1 MLKPIWLQVVP
12 VRGVK
17 PVLGLM
23 YPPRKPCLPN
33 PDAWWGTRRRATS
46 CFFFVDSSM
55 MSLWENMQSRAAG
68 VQDFSCTL
76 RERLRRCAAAGVG
89 QAPEVVEVPVPG
101 PVSAAAVCCAVGIT
115 APGVPL
121 GPEVSERRCVYGT
134 LGRAQTPVLLAG
146 GIPGP
151 RFASLLKWF

>member
-46 CFFFVDSSM
+46 CFFLVNSSM

-68 VQDFSCTL
+68 VQDFSHRCSPAPL
-76 RERLRRCAAAGVG
+76 SHRCYMQGRRCTGVCAARLLFPNYVWRLTLVAFLRGAFGGSTTRRHPHSFISVCKVG
-89 QAPEVVEVPVPG
+89 PEVVH
-101 PVSAAAVCCAVGIT
+101 SAGLRSA
-115 APGVPL
+115 
-121 GPEVSERRCVYGT
+121 
-134 LGRAQTPVLLAG
+134 
-146 GIPGP
+146 
-151 RFASLLKWF
+151 K

>member
-1 MLKPIWLQVVP
+1 
-12 VRGVK
+12 
-17 PVLGLM
+17 
-23 YPPRKPCLPN
+23 
-33 PDAWWGTRRRATS
+33 
-46 CFFFVDSSM
+46 
-55 MSLWENMQSRAAG
+55 MQSQAAG
-68 VQDFSCTL
+68 EQDFSCTL